1 MKNKPNIAFV
11 FWITGKRISDVE
23 KQSYKDDML
32 MLFQKKSWADIRVC
46 IEWEKTHMLYIS
58 VK

>member
-46 IEWEKTHMLYIS
+46 IEWENTHMLYIS